1 MIQCLFIAACLED
14 MVHEAQAEEFVLAA
28 EQQVEVY
35 LAEEPKPDLLDALVA
50 LAERDL
56 VVSILVSPDV
66 PASEEIVAQLQANFR
81 LDAGEAPTIC
91 ELIEPAGPKSI
102 VVIDHISYREDFSA
116 DRAMA
121 MTLEPNGDWEI
132 VRPPISEEL
141 AKQTEAL
148 SGTCRI

>member
-14 MVHEAQAEEFVLAA
+14 MVHKVQAEEYVLAA
-28 EQQVEVY
+28 KQQVEVY
-35 LAEEPKPDLLDALVA
+35 LAAAPEPDLLDALAA

-56 VVSILVSPDV
+56 VVSILVSPGV
-66 PASEEIVAQLQANFR
+66 QASEELVAQLQANFAS
-81 LDAGEAPTIC
+81 DAGDAPTIC
-91 ELIEPAGPKSI
+91 ELNEPAGSKNI

-121 MTLEPNGDWEI
+121 MIQEPNGDWEI

-148 SGTCRI
+148 SGTCRM